1 MQDVEEVTIPDR
13 KTDAVSSDKG
23 EEDGKSVLVTTE
35 FSQHLGEEVV
45 EMAPDELDVE
55 SCTTDGL
62 SKQEAVFVK
71 LTEEVDVESDIFYP
85 ITCGD
90 TKAILVWKKFVCP
103 GINIKCIQ
111 LNEQLVSP
119 KEFVCIAGKSTLKDW
134 KRAIRLNGTMLR
146 KIMDSGELEF
156 YQHAKVCSNTCRSTK
171 IDLVGSKVS
180 VSNQQSA
187 EFIAV
192 TPSSTIC
199 KITGLILQS
208 WTAGSEITCV
218 CVRVPPEDS
227 VVFWCGVKQAGL
239 LDDVVDDFRME
250 LKQLLKSMHER
261 VSEPPLLVKDVNL
274 LDNIVQNFGMLD
286 LVKKVLARHKSQMDH
301 YREQYTQSLAAL
313 EQQCD
318 EHRKRAKEL
327 KSKAQHLDNVLMT
340 FSPAPSPPAPK
351 HPRLSRCA
359 SAPPTAI
366 SASPPPQITLSLNQL
381 AGLPLGK
388 VFTVAGSPV
397 AGNSLGGYTVL
408 SANAEQSPL
417 CYPSNLTMLSAA
429 AGVQEGSATSVPV
442 TFLKVLGP
450 QYQLVTLPPP
460 AGGALQGLGVTQ
472 NAAAPLAGGNSMAV
486 RTPSRPQAVAHA
498 DSDVCCFADLQKVAV
513 ETESEEDQ
521 EC

>member
-1 MQDVEEVTIPDR
+1 MQDVEEVVLMTITDQ
-13 KTDAVSSDKG
+13 KTDDVSSVKE
-23 EEDGKSVLVTTE
+23 EEDVKSVLVTTE
-35 FSQHLGEEVV
+35 LSQHMGEEVV
-45 EMAPDELDVE
+45 EIAPEDLDVE
-55 SCTTDGL
+55 SCTADAL
-62 SKQEAVFVK
+62 SKQEAVYVK
-71 LTEEVDVESDIFYP
+71 LTEEVDVESDIYYP

-119 KEFVCIAGKSTLKDW
+119 KEFVCLAGKSTLKDW

-171 IDLVGSKVS
+171 IDLVGSKLS
-180 VSNQQSA
+180 AISQQSA

-192 TPSSTIC
+192 TPSSTILN
-199 KITGLILQS
+199 GQS
-208 WTAGSEITCV
+208 PSFSDAEESSEWVTAIG
-218 CVRVPPEDS
+218 EDS

-239 LDDVVDDFRME
+239 LDDVVDDFRTE
-250 LKQLLKSMHER
+250 LKQLLTSMHER

-351 HPRLSRCA
+351 HPRLSRCL
-359 SAPPTAI
+359 SAPPA
-366 SASPPPQITLSLNQL
+366 ASPPPPQITLSLNQL
-381 AGLPLGK
+381 AGLGK
-388 VFTVAGSPV
+388 VFTLAGSPV
-397 AGNSLGGYTVL
+397 AGNPLGGYTVL
-408 SANAEQSPL
+408 SPGGPAAEQAPL
-417 CYPSNLTMLSAA
+417 CHPSNLTLLSAA
-429 AGVQEGSATSVPV
+429 PGGPEGGGAVPM

-450 QYQLVTLPPP
+450 QYQLLTLPS
-460 AGGALQGLGVTQ
+460 ALGGTLQGAGVAQ
-472 NAAAPLAGGNSMAV
+472 SAAAPRPLGSSVALHAQVGAPAG
-486 RTPSRPQAVAHA
+486 PE
-498 DSDVCCFADLQKVAV
+498 VCCVGDPQKVAV